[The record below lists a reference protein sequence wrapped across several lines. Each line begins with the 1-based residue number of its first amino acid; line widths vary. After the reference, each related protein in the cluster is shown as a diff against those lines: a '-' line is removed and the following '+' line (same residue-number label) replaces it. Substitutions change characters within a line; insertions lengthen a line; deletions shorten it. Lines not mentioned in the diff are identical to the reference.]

1 MNPISGRRVHES
13 ESFHDFSQ
21 TLVYP
26 EPVYEKSDHLYC
38 MERSAVTDLGKRL
51 MEWIRKHRYP
61 VAIIDPSTRS
71 AGTSTCTTMR
81 AIA

>member
-26 EPVYEKSDHLYC
+26 EPVYEKSDHLYFIVFGVWDGHLYEC
-38 MERSAVTDLGKRL
+38 V
-51 MEWIRKHRYP
+51 
-61 VAIIDPSTRS
+61 
-71 AGTSTCTTMR
+71 
-81 AIA
+81 

>member
-26 EPVYEKSDHLYC
+26 EPVYEKSDHLYYT
-38 MERSAVTDLGKRL
+38 AVVV
-51 MEWIRKHRYP
+51 Y
-61 VAIIDPSTRS
+61 
-71 AGTSTCTTMR
+71 
-81 AIA
+81 

>member
-26 EPVYEKSDHLYC
+26 EPVYEKSDHLYL
-38 MERSAVTDLGKRL
+38 STIYSTAVHK
-51 MEWIRKHRYP
+51 IRPLR
-61 VAIIDPSTRS
+61 AATRS
-71 AGTSTCTTMR
+71 TPERGGAGDRNVVETR
-81 AIA
+81 AVHEYQ